1 MISPPDESFTTLTL
15 GPESLPMR
23 KINTRNFR
31 LATRSTPREVNR
43 RIVLNL
49 IREYQP
55 ISRAELARRMQV
67 HRGTMTPLVR
77 ELVESGVVFEK
88 GTAATARGRRP
99 TLLCVRT
106 RGRHVVAA
114 DIRPGRS
121 VIALADVSGHVTARE
136 TFETPESP
144 EALPDLLATEV
155 ASLLRQH
162 APDGIDGCQGLGIVL
177 PGMVDRKTGRLIYAP
192 RLGWRDVD
200 LRSAVAQ
207 RVGMKCYIESAP
219 IACALAR
226 LWLEPDAT
234 RAVNSFAYVSISDGI
249 GVGLAFN
256 GEMLRGE
263 GHTAGEFGHVPL
275 DANGP
280 ECVCGRVGCWESL
293 ACNSA
298 TVDRY
303 IELSTGVA
311 RARSVIVL
319 AASASRIGPSSS
331 SQTAVIS
338 PPTYTR
344 PGLKALTT
352 SASPLPMCRPVSTSA
367 DTAAGSPPRAR
378 RTTSSMPGR
387 IVPRAVRLT
396 APFLGVG
403 TPVECSM
410 YRSTVA
416 LLQASDSQH
425 PMRPHT
431 HSGPFA
437 SRGT

>member
-1 MISPPDESFTTLTL
+1 MLSPTDDTFTTLSP
-15 GPESLPMR
+15 GPDSLSMR

-106 RGRHVVAA
+106 RGRLVVAV
-114 DIRPGRS
+114 DVRPGRS
-121 VIALADVSGHVTARE
+121 VIALADVGGHVIARE
-136 TFETPESP
+136 TFDTPDAP
-144 EALPDLLATEV
+144 AGLPDLLASEV
-155 ASLLRQH
+155 ANLLRAH
-162 APDGIDGCQGLGIVL
+162 APDGVEGCQGLGIVL

-200 LRSAVAQ
+200 LRGAVAQ
-207 RVGMKCYIESAP
+207 RVGMRCYIESAP

-226 LWLEPDAT
+226 LWLEPDTT
-234 RAVNSFAYVSISDGI
+234 RAVNSFAYVSVSDGI

-263 GHTAGEFGHVPL
+263 GHTAGEFGHVAL
-275 DANGP
+275 DPAGP
-280 ECVCGRVGCWESL
+280 TCVCGRVGCWEAL

-303 IELSTGVA
+303 VELLTGQARAKNAAAMRAERGAIRPGIDEVA
-311 RARSVIVL
+311 R
-319 AASASRIGPSSS
+319 
-331 SQTAVIS
+331 
-338 PPTYTR
+338 
-344 PGLKALTT
+344 
-352 SASPLPMCRPVSTSA
+352 
-367 DTAAGSPPRAR
+367 RAR
-378 RTTSSMPGR
+378 GGEPAAISALVETGKHIGKGLALVVNAFNPGR
-387 IVPRAVRLT
+387 IYVGGEITAVWELLEGPIRDALAAGTITDRARATPVVPDSAPAEYRLRGAVALVT
-396 APFLGVG
+396 APGYAALAVG
-403 TPVECSM
+403 
-410 YRSTVA
+410 
-416 LLQASDSQH
+416 
-425 PMRPHT
+425 
-431 HSGPFA
+431 
-437 SRGT
+437 

>member
-1 MISPPDESFTTLTL
+1 MIYPPDESFTTLSL

-106 RGRHVVAA
+106 RGRLVVAV

-136 TFETPESP
+136 SFETPDSP
-144 EALPDLLATEV
+144 EALPDLLAIEV

-162 APDGIDGCQGLGIVL
+162 APDGVDGCQGLGIVL

-207 RVGMKCYIESAP
+207 RVGMRCYIESAP

-226 LWLEPDAT
+226 LWLEPDTT
-234 RAVNSFAYVSISDGI
+234 RSVNSFAYVSVSDGI
-249 GVGLAFN
+249 GVGLVFN

-275 DANGP
+275 DPNGP
-280 ECVCGRVGCWESL
+280 ECVCGRIGCWESL

-298 TVDRY
+298 TIDRY
-303 IELSTGVA
+303 IEHLTGTTTSKNGGAKRPARGTIRPGIDEIVR
-311 RARSVIVL
+311 RARGGEPAAVSALAETGRHIGKGLALVVNAFNPGRVDVGGEITAVWELLEGPIRDAL
-319 AASASRIGPSSS
+319 AASTI
-331 SQTAVIS
+331 TE
-338 PPTYTR
+338 
-344 PGLKALTT
+344 
-352 SASPLPMCRPVSTSA
+352 
-367 DTAAGSPPRAR
+367 RAR
-378 RTTSSMPGR
+378 ATPV
-387 IVPRAVRLT
+387 VPDSAPAEYRLRGAVALVT
-396 APFLGVG
+396 APGYAALAVG
-403 TPVECSM
+403 
-410 YRSTVA
+410 
-416 LLQASDSQH
+416 
-425 PMRPHT
+425 
-431 HSGPFA
+431 
-437 SRGT
+437 

>member
-1 MISPPDESFTTLTL
+1 MIYPPDESFTSLTL

-106 RGRHVVAA
+106 RGRHVVAV

-136 TFETPESP
+136 SFDTPESP

-162 APDGIDGCQGLGIVL
+162 APEGVDGCQGLGIVL

-234 RAVNSFAYVSISDGI
+234 RSVNSFAYVSISDGI

-275 DANGP
+275 DVNGP
-280 ECVCGRVGCWESL
+280 ECVCGRSGCWESL

-303 IELSTGVA
+303 IEHSTGVA
-311 RARSVIVL
+311 TPKNGAVKRVARGTIRPGIDEVVRRARGGEPAAVSALVETGQHIGKGLALVVNAFNPGRVYVGGEITAVWELLEGPIRDTL
-319 AASASRIGPSSS
+319 AASTI
-331 SQTAVIS
+331 T
-338 PPTYTR
+338 
-344 PGLKALTT
+344 
-352 SASPLPMCRPVSTSA
+352 
-367 DTAAGSPPRAR
+367 DRAR
-378 RTTSSMPGR
+378 ATPV
-387 IVPRAVRLT
+387 VPDSAPAEYRLRGAVALVT
-396 APFLGVG
+396 APGYAALAVG
-403 TPVECSM
+403 
-410 YRSTVA
+410 
-416 LLQASDSQH
+416 
-425 PMRPHT
+425 
-431 HSGPFA
+431 
-437 SRGT
+437 

>member
-1 MISPPDESFTTLTL
+1 
-15 GPESLPMR
+15 MR

-106 RGRHVVAA
+106 RGRLVVAV
-114 DIRPGRS
+114 DVRPGRS
-121 VIALADVSGHVTARE
+121 AVALADVSGHVLARQS
-136 TFETPESP
+136 FETPGSP
-144 EALPDLLATEV
+144 SELPELLATEV
-155 ASLLRQH
+155 ASLLREH
-162 APDGIDGCQGLGIVL
+162 APDGVEGCQGLGIVL

-207 RVGMKCYIESAP
+207 RVGMRCYIESAP

-234 RAVNSFAYVSISDGI
+234 RAVNSFAYVSVSDGI

-263 GHTAGEFGHVPL
+263 AHTAGEFGHVSL
-275 DANGP
+275 DSAGP
-280 ECVCGRVGCWESL
+280 ECVCGRVGCWEAL

-303 IELSTGVA
+303 V
-311 RARSVIVL
+311 
-319 AASASRIGPSSS
+319 
-331 SQTAVIS
+331 
-338 PPTYTR
+338 
-344 PGLKALTT
+344 GLLT
-352 SASPLPMCRPVSTSA
+352 
-367 DTAAGSPPRAR
+367 GSPPKGGAEKKNARGGMRPGVDEVVRRAR
-378 RTTSSMPGR
+378 GGEPAAMAALVETGKYIGKGLALVVNAFNPGR
-387 IVPRAVRLT
+387 IYVGGEITAVWELLEGPIREALAEGTITDRARATPVLPDSAPAEYRLRGAVALVT
-396 APFLGVG
+396 APGYAALAVG
-403 TPVECSM
+403 
-410 YRSTVA
+410 
-416 LLQASDSQH
+416 
-425 PMRPHT
+425 
-431 HSGPFA
+431 
-437 SRGT
+437 